1 MKEKNTLTTREELKS
16 YFETGDYPTESQF
29 AELINSYAHLD
40 EFNFG
45 LSIRPSGKTSAKYYD
60 FYKAD
65 DIMNSGAG
73 HKIIESSSGNIPLK
87 IEGYSHIL
95 SRAVYYKSLDIRLIG
110 EIDIEKHKPKIIIE
124 RYKQRKKMSSGSVKP
139 AGFYKEKMSDAAL
152 WNRKSEYIIDSN
164 EIIIDIEP
172 IHYFRPAA
180 NFKEFLP
187 SGSINRSGSFKYTK
201 YRKPF
206 TVIQAILEIDIN
218 GTAYRSRPVGMK
230 IILGSSGDY
239 DAINFAIN

>member
-1 MKEKNTLTTREELKS
+1 
-16 YFETGDYPTESQF
+16 
-29 AELINSYAHLD
+29 
-40 EFNFG
+40 
-45 LSIRPSGKTSAKYYD
+45 
-60 FYKAD
+60 
-65 DIMNSGAG
+65 
-73 HKIIESSSGNIPLK
+73 
-87 IEGYSHIL
+87 
-95 SRAVYYKSLDIRLIG
+95 
-110 EIDIEKHKPKIIIE
+110 
-124 RYKQRKKMSSGSVKP
+124 MSSGSVKP
-139 AGFYKEKMSDAAL
+139 AGFYKEKMSDAEL
-152 WNRKSEYIIDSN
+152 WNRKSEYAVDSN

-187 SGSINRSGSFKYTK
+187 SGSINRSSSFKYTK

-230 IILGSSGDY
+230 IILGSSGEY

>member
-1 MKEKNTLTTREELKS
+1 MEKNKLTTREELKS
-16 YFETGDYPTESQF
+16 FFETGDYPTESQF
-29 AELINSYAHLD
+29 AELINSYAHLN

-45 LSIRPSGKTSAKYYD
+45 LSIRPSGNTSSKYYD

-65 DIMNSGAG
+65 NLMNSGAG
-73 HKIIESSSGNIPLK
+73 HKIIENSPENSPEE
-87 IEGYSHIL
+87 IEGYSLIL
-95 SRAVYYKSLDIRLIG
+95 SRTVYYKSLDIRLIG
-110 EIDIEKHKPKIIIE
+110 EIDIVKHKPKIIIE

-139 AGFYKEKMSDAAL
+139 AGFYQEKMSDAAL
-152 WNRKSEYIIDSN
+152 WNRKSEYCIDAN
-164 EIIIDIEP
+164 ETIIDIEP

-218 GTAYRSRPVGMK
+218 GTAYRSRPVEMK
-230 IILGSSGDY
+230 IILGSSGEY
-239 DAINFAIN
+239 DAINFAFN